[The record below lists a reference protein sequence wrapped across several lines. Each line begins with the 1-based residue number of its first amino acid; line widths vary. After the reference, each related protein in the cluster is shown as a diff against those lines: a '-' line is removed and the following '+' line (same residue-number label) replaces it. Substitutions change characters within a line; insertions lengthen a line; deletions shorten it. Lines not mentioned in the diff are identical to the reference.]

1 MKRTLAALACATA
14 AALTL
19 AACGSD
25 AADSGDTAGG
35 LTGAPVLIG
44 VQAPMEGPAAY
55 PQTGYGAQAA
65 EKYINEK
72 LGGINGRP
80 VKIQLCAGDGSPE
93 TAINCANEFVS
104 SNVTMVFDAYD
115 TGVASQVPILTAAKI
130 PIVGELGGQGVAD
143 ALPAGQ
149 AFYFSGP
156 LETSALGTMTI
167 LNQLGKKNAALAVTE
182 SPASHGYVDKLI
194 APIGTQLGITVAPL
208 YAPTTNMN
216 FSVMAAT
223 ELSSS
228 PDVAGL
234 IALPE
239 DGCTGLIKALRQQSF
254 TGTIFAGSC
263 SQFIAALGKDA
274 AGAIVQPRL
283 WVPASKQYAPPDV
296 QKQLDD
302 FADAMEAIDR
312 GDQQS
317 ARSLYSFSGMVD
329 TAKIIS
335 GIKGDITPDTVTTA
349 FKNVKDYQTFAGA
362 KVTCDGTQWAG
373 RPSSCSHQAI
383 FFEVQPDGSLKPV
396 DPNGFIDLDPSKVP
410 TAA

>member
-1 MKRTLAALACATA
+1 MKRTLAALACAVA
-14 AALTL
+14 AAMTV

-25 AADSGDTAGG
+25 GADSTDTGGG

-80 VKIQLCAGDGSPE
+80 VKIQLCAGDNSPE

-104 SNVTMVFDAYD
+104 SNVAMVFDAYD
-115 TGVASQVPILTAAKI
+115 GGVASQVPILTAAKI
-130 PIVGELGGQGVAD
+130 PIVGQLGAQGIAD

-149 AFYFSGP
+149 AFYLSGP

-167 LNQLGKKNAALAVTE
+167 LNQLGKKSAALAVSE
-182 SPASHGYVDKLI
+182 APSSHGYVDKLI
-194 APIGTQLGITVAPL
+194 QPIAGKLGITVAPL
-208 YAPTTNMN
+208 YAATTNMN
-216 FSVMAAT
+216 FSVIAAT
-223 ELSSS
+223 ELSSN
-228 PDVAGL
+228 PDVAGI

-239 DGCTGLIKALRQQSF
+239 DGCTGLFKALRQQGY

-263 SQFIAALGKDA
+263 SQFISALGKDA

-283 WVPASKQYAPPDV
+283 WVPASKQYAPPEI
-296 QKQLDD
+296 QKDLDD
-302 FADAMEAIDR
+302 FAAAMEAIDR
-312 GDQQS
+312 GDEQS
-317 ARSLYSFSGMVD
+317 ARSEYSFGGMVD
-329 TAKIIS
+329 TAKILS
-335 GIKGDITPDTVTTA
+335 TIKGDITPASITTA
-349 FKNVKDYQTFAGA
+349 MTGLKDYQTFAGP
-362 KVTCDGTQWAG
+362 KVTCDGNQWAG
-373 RPSSCSHQAI
+373 RPSSCSHKGI
-383 FFEVQPDGSLKPV
+383 FFEVQPDGSLKPI
-396 DPNGFIDLDPSKVP
+396 DPNGYIDLDPANVP

>member
-1 MKRTLAALACATA
+1 MKRTLAALACASAVAMTV
-14 AALTL
+14 

-25 AADSGDTAGG
+25 ADSTDTGGG

-80 VKIQLCAGDGSPE
+80 VKIQLCAGDNSPE

-104 SNVTMVFDAYD
+104 SNVAMVFDAYD
-115 TGVASQVPILTAAKI
+115 GGVASQVPILTSAKI
-130 PIVGELGGQGVAD
+130 PIVGELGAQGVAD

-156 LETSALGTMTI
+156 LETSALGTMTV
-167 LNQLGKKNAALAVTE
+167 LNQLGKKTAALAVTE
-182 SPASHGYVDKLI
+182 APSSHGYVDKLI
-194 APIGTQLGITVAPL
+194 TPIGNQLGITVSPL

-223 ELSSS
+223 ELSSN

-239 DGCTGLIKALRQQSF
+239 DGCTGLIKALRQQGF
-254 TGTIFAGSC
+254 GGTIFAGSC
-263 SQFIAALGKDA
+263 SQFISALGKDA

-329 TAKIIS
+329 TAKILS
-335 GIKGDITPDTVTTA
+335 GIKGDITPETITTA
-349 FKNVKDYQTFAGA
+349 FKGVKDYQTFAGA
-362 KVTCDGTQWAG
+362 KVTCDGTAWAG

-396 DPNGFIDLDPSKVP
+396 DPNGYIDLDPSKVP